1 MERSRQR
8 DSLID
13 LDCGFGANILRDLKK
28 TLCVGLFAGNLND
41 PIFLGG
47 TAAYDAIFEKNI
59 CHGVSG
65 NPAQKKIVMLGGH
78 FDHYLHGE
86 RLLRK
91 GVKDKAIEL
100 WRFVEQEG
108 ASASTPPVTKAVR
121 FDARHR
127 QRELNYDGVRR
138 EMANI
143 QNAMW

>member
-1 MERSRQR
+1 LERSRQR

-78 FDHYLHGE
+78 LDHYLHEE
-86 RLLRK
+86 RFTAKSRERQYDSWK
-91 GVKDKAIEL
+91 KDGPIKALILIFPKCHCAEGFGQCV
-100 WRFVEQEG
+100 RVNFQE
-108 ASASTPPVTKAVR
+108 
-121 FDARHR
+121 
-127 QRELNYDGVRR
+127 
-138 EMANI
+138 
-143 QNAMW
+143 